1 MYGKRGVHKD
11 SKLQEE
17 GGVIFEK
24 DGILYNYA
32 LSGCDMER
40 DLNE

>member
-1 MYGKRGVHKD
+1 MYGKRGD

-24 DGILYNYA
+24 DGILYNCA